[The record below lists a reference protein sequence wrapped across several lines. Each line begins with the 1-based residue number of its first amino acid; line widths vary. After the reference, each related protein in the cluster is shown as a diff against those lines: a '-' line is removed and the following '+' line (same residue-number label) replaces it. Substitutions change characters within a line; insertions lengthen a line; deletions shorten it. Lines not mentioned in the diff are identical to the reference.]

1 MPQSWLLLTKKK
13 EAKLKHYQS
22 FCITKGTDKWETCF
36 HTRHIQANQYSIE
49 YICRVLNTLY
59 DKQIYL
65 QKEIGV
71 DELDPSRPSLFEVL
85 EQLSKT
91 SLTEKISEQLER
103 FNLRINQLEEINS
116 RILKL
121 ETKLDY
127 LKEKQYLADIE
138 KKLVRTETIAK
149 SIHQQAAGLE
159 DTQESLKKLLETLI
173 SRIG

>member
-13 EAKLKHYQS
+13 EAKLKNFQT
-22 FCITKGTDKWETCF
+22 FCITKATDKWETCF
-36 HTRHIQANQYSIE
+36 HSRHIQANQYSIE

-59 DKQIYL
+59 DEQVYL
-65 QKEIGV
+65 QKEIGI

-85 EQLSKT
+85 LFKT
-91 SLTEKISEQLER
+91 SITEKISDQLER
-103 FNLRINQLEEINS
+103 SNLKINQLEEINS
-116 RILKL
+116 RIVKL

-159 DTQESLKKLLETLI
+159 DT
-173 SRIG
+173 